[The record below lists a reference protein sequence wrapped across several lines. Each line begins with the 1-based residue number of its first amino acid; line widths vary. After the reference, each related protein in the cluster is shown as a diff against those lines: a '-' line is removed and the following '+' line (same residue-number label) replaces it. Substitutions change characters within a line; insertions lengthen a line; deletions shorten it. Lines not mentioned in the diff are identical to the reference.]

1 MRKSC
6 KKSKFTLIEMLA
18 VIAIIGVLLT
28 VVLPGFLRAMKGNEL
43 VRAGQTLSAA
53 LQKARAEAIISRK
66 TASVI
71 FYEDRTRQ
79 YIGVRYYSQ
88 SEHTELIKWYELDK
102 DIKIA
107 KVAVNGTD
115 PFFNYDA
122 NGMKTT
128 ERNWLEPY
136 RFSGTANSSFAALAT
151 ETNIP
156 WKRRSSGVT
165 MRVLSFNS
173 SGKVI
178 VTNSNNNLY
187 FGIVKTLELPS
198 NNSITPYESAKL
210 ELNYF
215 TGEIKW
221 LQ

>member
-107 KVAVNGTD
+107 RVFSQGTD

-122 NGMKTT
+122 NGIKTT
-128 ERNWLEPY
+128 ERSWLEPY
-136 RFSGTANSSFAALAT
+136 RFSGTTNSSFAALAT
-151 ETNIP
+151 ETIT
-156 WKRRSSGVT
+156 WKRQSSGAT

-178 VTNSNNNLY
+178 AASSNNNLY
-187 FGIVKTLELPS
+187 FGIVNKIEIPASGST
-198 NNSITPYESAKL
+198 TPIESAKL

-215 TGEIKW
+215 TGEVRW
-221 LQ
+221 LQN